1 MNWDRIWASL
11 QVLTHS
17 MATDMANR
25 RQFLAGLLATGL
37 APVTTWADAGFPAF
51 LSAAMTTNGSYV
63 LCGINATAQVVFQ
76 LPLPA
81 RGHAA
86 AAHPTQP
93 IAVAFARRPGTFA
106 IIIDCISGK
115 AIATLAAPKGRHFY
129 GHGAFSLDGSR
140 LYTTENDFEAGA
152 GRVGVWDVTRNYAR
166 ITDFRSGGIG
176 PHDIKRL
183 PQTDVLVVA
192 NGGIDTHPDTG
203 RTKLNIPSMTP
214 NISYILDGSVVETC
228 TLAPEMHK
236 NSIRHLAVT
245 IDGQVAFGMQWQGEN
260 TPPALVGTHRRG
272 AALNLMQAQPEQLR
286 PMKGYVGSVA
296 FSGNGDEVIVTSPRG
311 GLIQQYN
318 LADNVLTNSIDLLD
332 ASGAAMTD
340 MGVMISTGTGALVN
354 VAQGKTVNRQIA
366 GLQWD
371 NHLVSI
377 TAG

>member
-1 MNWDRIWASL
+1 
-11 QVLTHS
+11 
-17 MATDMANR
+17 
-25 RQFLAGLLATGL
+25 
-37 APVTTWADAGFPAF
+37 
-51 LSAAMTTNGSYV
+51 
-63 LCGINATAQVVFQ
+63 
-76 LPLPA
+76 
-81 RGHAA
+81 
-86 AAHPTQP
+86 
-93 IAVAFARRPGTFA
+93 
-106 IIIDCISGK
+106 
-115 AIATLAAPKGRHFY
+115 
-129 GHGAFSLDGSR
+129 
-140 LYTTENDFEAGA
+140 
-152 GRVGVWDVTRNYAR
+152 
-166 ITDFRSGGIG
+166 
-176 PHDIKRL
+176 
-183 PQTDVLVVA
+183 
-192 NGGIDTHPDTG
+192 
-203 RTKLNIPSMTP
+203 
-214 NISYILDGSVVETC
+214 
-228 TLAPEMHK
+228 MHK

-272 AALNLMQAQPEQLR
+272 AALNLMEAQPEQLR